1 MYAQIVILL
10 IGFSSFVGISIVIP
24 VLPHY
29 ATAFGA
35 SALGVTFAFAITPG
49 IAMVSGIV
57 WGRASDRFGRRPIV
71 IISLVGQFAS
81 FLWLAYATSLTEIY
95 LSRAIAGVFVGSIPA
110 LFASMTDITS
120 PEKRAGA
127 MGRVSASLTAGF
139 MVGPVLGGI
148 LATAFTDEPSFFY
161 PFIIT
166 AALYGVLIVVA
177 TFALPESRTR
187 AARQQLA
194 TARQSFAQRLRVYMA
209 PLMSVPLLGVAT
221 VHFSSSSTSA
231 ILALWVLDR
240 FGWGVAETSWV
251 VTTMAALV
259 MLWNLGA
266 ASLTGW
272 FGHTPVLL
280 ASQLGVVLAF
290 LSFVFVQQPAV
301 VYLILVL
308 AAFGNGLGRTVTTAL
323 VSLGAE
329 EDRRGEAMGV
339 QNTVASAVT
348 AGGPLLAGWLFVAIS
363 PSAPFV
369 VIAAFAV
376 VAFGAT
382 ALFLAFGTDRE
393 RETLL

>member
-10 IGFSSFVGISIVIP
+10 IGFSSFIGISIVIP

-29 ATAFGA
+29 ATAYGA
-35 SALGVTFAFAITPG
+35 TALGVTIAFAITPG
-49 IAMVSGIV
+49 VAMISGIV

-81 FLWLAYATSLTEIY
+81 FLWLAYATSLPEIY
-95 LSRAIAGVFVGSIPA
+95 LSRAVAGVFVGSIPG

-120 PEKRAGA
+120 SDKRAGA
-127 MGRVSASLTAGF
+127 MGRLSASLTAGF
-139 MVGPVLGGI
+139 MVGPVLGGV

-166 AALYGVLIVVA
+166 AALYGALVVA
-177 TFALPESRTR
+177 AVFALPESRTR
-187 AARQQLA
+187 
-194 TARQSFAQRLRVYMA
+194 TARQNPSTPNQSLSQRLQVYLA
-209 PLMSVPLLGVAT
+209 PRMSVPLLGVAT

-231 ILALWVLDR
+231 ILALWALDR

-251 VTTMAALV
+251 ITTMAALV
-259 MLWNLGA
+259 MLWNLA
-266 ASLTGW
+266 AAPLTRR

-280 ASQLGVVLAF
+280 TSQAGVVLAF
-290 LSFVFVQQPAV
+290 LAFVFVQQPAV
-301 VYLILVL
+301 VYLILVV

-339 QNTVASAVT
+339 QGTVSSAVT
-348 AGGPLLAGWLFVAIS
+348 AGGPILAGWLFVTVS

-369 VIAAFAV
+369 IIASFAA

-382 ALFLAFGTDRE
+382 ALYLVFGRTPE
-393 RETLL
+393 KETA